1 MTQTDGELW
10 AEEVRERLNEWA
22 AWTRGNQLIVGAR
35 HVLARM
41 IQKAAGD
48 APGSQAAPGYDFTL
62 SIEITDKAIAR
73 MRLEAQNQ
81 ISGQKKRHIKAAKR
95 VLMATYLGNKGVN
108 EIATQ
113 YDVSEDHVKALL
125 WYAESYVA
133 RTIPVVEAE
142 LLQRQRSRA
151 IVKNV

>member
-1 MTQTDGELW
+1 MTTTDGELW

-22 AWTRGNQLIVGAR
+22 AWTRGNQLIAGAK

-41 IQKAAGD
+41 IQRAAGEV
-48 APGSQAAPGYDFTL
+48 SQAAPGYDFTL

-81 ISGQKKRHIKAAKR
+81 LSGQKKRHIKAAKR
-95 VLMATYLGNKGVN
+95 VLMATYLGNQGVS
-108 EIATQ
+108 EIATK
-113 YDVSEDHVKALL
+113 YNVSEDHVKALL

-133 RTIPVVEAE
+133 RTIPVIARE
-142 LLQRQRSRA
+142 LLQRQQNRDS
-151 IVKNV
+151 VKNV